1 MFRERFFR
9 LETEF
14 PKPNPNCLF
23 CGMIRKTIRR
33 LDVPSTGGVKIG
45 SSYDEARTRKVNA
58 EAEIAELELATVHGT
73 LVVAED
79 VVKAWE
85 EVLGALKG
93 KLMSIPTKAAPVVS
107 AESEAGM
114 CQDILE
120 DLMNEALEEL
130 SNYDPSVNAT
140 ETKATE
146 ESSADSNQDTKAA
159 AETKRK
165 PVGRPRKK
173 ARLTK

>member
-1 MFRERFFR
+1 MA
-9 LETEF
+9 
-14 PKPNPNCLF
+14 
-23 CGMIRKTIRR
+23 
-33 LDVPSTGGVKIG
+33 STGGVKIG

-93 KLMSIPTKAAPVVS
+93 KLLSIPTKAAPVVS
-107 AESEAGM
+107 AENEAGV

-140 ETKATE
+140 ETKGTE
-146 ESSADSNQDTKAA
+146 EAPEDGNKNTKAA
-159 AETKRK
+159 TKANRK
-165 PVGRPRKK
+165 SVGRPKK
-173 ARLTK
+173 TTRLPK

>member
-1 MFRERFFR
+1 M
-9 LETEF
+9 
-14 PKPNPNCLF
+14 
-23 CGMIRKTIRR
+23 
-33 LDVPSTGGVKIG
+33 PSTGGVKIG

-146 ESSADSNQDTKAA
+146 ESSADSNQDAKAA
-159 AETKRK
+159 TETKRK

-173 ARLTK
+173 TRLTK

>member
-1 MFRERFFR
+1 M
-9 LETEF
+9 
-14 PKPNPNCLF
+14 
-23 CGMIRKTIRR
+23 
-33 LDVPSTGGVKIG
+33 PSTGGVKIG

-93 KLMSIPTKAAPVVS
+93 KLLSIPTKAAPIVS
-107 AESEAGM
+107 AESEAGI

-140 ETKATE
+140 ETKGTE
-146 ESSADSNQDTKAA
+146 EAPEDGNKNTKAA
-159 AETKRK
+159 TKTKRK
-165 PVGRPRKK
+165 SVGRPKK
-173 ARLTK
+173 TTRLPK